1 MGLLHRQMGLCRART
16 ERLSRSAFLSL
27 WLVLTVAPSAN
38 AEADAVFDHT
48 QCRRLALTD
57 AATGKP
63 VVGAE
68 AVRRSGDGTEIFVA
82 AYDRR
87 SVDDDGLPPQGG
99 LYAIDLDALTT
110 DEAPSIASLPA
121 PRPAV
126 GGFRPHGLAYHAGN
140 GQGARLAVINR
151 RYVPLASGGTAF
163 HPALEIY
170 RQSAGSWHHIRTVD
184 HDGFCRANNLDFV
197 SPERLV
203 VSVDRSVCADFTVSE
218 DVFGF
223 PGGYLL
229 DVDLADPN
237 AARVTRIDTPLLH
250 FPNGVAHDADR
261 ELLYVTATKA
271 ATIIPFAVSEDGDGL
286 RLDAQPQIALPGF
299 PDNIAIEGS
308 RQNEAQMIVA
318 TFPGLMALAA
328 YRFGWFGTT
337 LLPSRIIRVDARGQV
352 ETLFS
357 DPVGELYSAA
367 SSAVLVDGHLVAG
380 SIGDRDLLVCSS
392 AKGHGQ

>member
-1 MGLLHRQMGLCRART
+1 MGLLHRQVGLHRART

-27 WLVLTVAPSAN
+27 WLVLTVTSFAN
-38 AEADAVFDHT
+38 AESEAVFEHE
-48 QCRRLALTD
+48 QCRRVALTD
-57 AATGKP
+57 SVTGKP

-68 AVRRSGDGTEIFVA
+68 AVRRSDDGSEIFVA

-99 LYAIDLDALTT
+99 LYAIGVTALTA

-121 PRPAV
+121 PRPSV

-151 RYVPLASGGTAF
+151 RYVPLASGDTAF
-163 HPALEIY
+163 RPALEIY

-184 HDGFCRANNLDFV
+184 HDGFCRANNLDFI

-229 DVDLADPN
+229 DVDLAD
-237 AARVTRIDTPLLH
+237 AETAEVTRIATPLLH
-250 FPNGVAHDADR
+250 FPNGVAYDTDR
-261 ELLYVTATKA
+261 EVLYVTATKA
-271 ATIIPFAVSEDGDGL
+271 ATVLPFAVSKDVDGL
-286 RLDAQPQIALPGF
+286 RLDARPQIALLGF
-299 PDNIAIEGS
+299 PDNIAVEG
-308 RQNEAQMIVA
+308 EPLIVA

-337 LLPSRIIRVDARGQV
+337 LLPSRIVRVDAKGQA
-352 ETLFS
+352 ETLFF
-357 DPVGELYSAA
+357 DPVGELYSAS

-380 SIGDRDLLVCSS
+380 SIGDQGLLVCST
-392 AKGHGQ
+392 AKGQGQ